1 MDEEVHMCGMMGI
14 VWVSTVW
21 DRGVIQGSMEGQF
34 PIVSVLLLS
43 GTSYCNHVPP
53 FRALV
58 YPFI

>member
-1 MDEEVHMCGMMGI
+1 MDEEVHICAMMGI
-14 VWVSTVW
+14 VRVSAVW
-21 DRGVIQGSMEGQF
+21 DRGMIQGSMEEQF
-34 PIVSVLLLS
+34 PIVSVFLLS